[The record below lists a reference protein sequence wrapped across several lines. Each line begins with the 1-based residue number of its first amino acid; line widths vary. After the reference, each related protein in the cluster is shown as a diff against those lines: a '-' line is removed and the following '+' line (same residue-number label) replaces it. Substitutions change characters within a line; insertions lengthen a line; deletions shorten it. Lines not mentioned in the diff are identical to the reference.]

1 MSEGHAYTLTF
12 VNVRG
17 LKGYALPTAPEALS
31 RYEAPASNSGQH
43 HAAGPRFVSGNL
55 PLFGRDHFS
64 RQGALIGRGSSVSI
78 GRRVAG

>member
-43 HAAGPRFVSGNL
+43 LAAGPRFVSGDL
-55 PLFGRDHFS
+55 PFLGRDHFS
-64 RQGALIGRGSSVSI
+64 CQGALVSCSSSVSI
-78 GRRVAG
+78 GRGVGR

>member
-43 HAAGPRFVSGNL
+43 HAAGPRFVSGDF
-55 PLFGRDHFS
+55 PLCRNRDFALE
-64 RQGALIGRGSSVSI
+64 RALIGCGCGIS
-78 GRRVAG
+78 RRCRIAG

>member
-17 LKGYALPTAPEALS
+17 LKVYALPTAPKALS

-43 HAAGPRFVSGNL
+43 HAAGPRFVSGDLSLCRHRN
-55 PLFGRDHFS
+55 FS
-64 RQGALIGRGSSVSI
+64 LERALIGCGSGVS
-78 GRRVAG
+78 RRC

>member
-1 MSEGHAYTLTF
+1 MQSPELISCHRTTNTVNSPKRRMSKGHAYTLTF

-43 HAAGPRFVSGNL
+43 RAAGLRFVKWQSTAL
-55 PLFGRDHFS
+55 P
-64 RQGALIGRGSSVSI
+64 QP
-78 GRRVAG
+78 